1 VFMSS
6 LSQRPQDE
14 RLVIGIAGRI
24 GSGKTSAG
32 KYLESRYGF
41 QYLRYSQVLSEWLAT
56 TPESKTHLQETG
68 WEVMAGGMQS
78 ELNRRLI
85 SQIAPDLDVAV
96 DGLRHPTDY
105 VSLRNSFLSS
115 FRLVYIDSPRKDR
128 WERLKDRG
136 RYATLNIFEVAD
148 SHPVEQHIEL
158 LRANAAVVLNN
169 KRSLEDLYIALDD
182 AVQRFKGEGQT

>member
-1 VFMSS
+1 VFMSN

-32 KYLESRYGF
+32 RYLSSRYGF

-56 TPESKTHLQETG
+56 TPESKTPLQEIG
-68 WEVMAGGMQS
+68 WEVMAGGMQA

-85 SQIAPDLDVAV
+85 SQVGPDLDVAV
-96 DGLRHPTDY
+96 DGLRHPIDNA
-105 VSLRNSFLSS
+105 SLRGSFLSS

-136 RYATLNIFEVAD
+136 RYATSNMFEVAD
-148 SHPVEQHIEL
+148 SHPVEQQIEL
-158 LRANAAVVLNN
+158 LRANAAVVLRN
-169 KRSLEDLYIALDD
+169 KRTLEDLYIALDD
-182 AVQRFKGEGQT
+182 AVQRFKGVGQI